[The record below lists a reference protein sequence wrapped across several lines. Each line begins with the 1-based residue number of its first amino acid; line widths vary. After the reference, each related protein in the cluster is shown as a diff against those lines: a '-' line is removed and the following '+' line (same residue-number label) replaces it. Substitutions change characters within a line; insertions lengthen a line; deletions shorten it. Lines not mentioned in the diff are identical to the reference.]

1 MPLSGRFA
9 ALVAGLSLS
18 LLAAC
23 APVPTHAPKPPASSE
38 AEGAAA
44 EAPAAAEPTAPPG
57 EPTEGQPL
65 APVDERTMTC
75 GALSAASDDDKAYAA
90 SFLLGYR
97 SALIHAHA
105 IDTKQI
111 EAIEIA
117 ALADCAST
125 PNALASK
132 VFGVELVK
140 AVALTRIGAGTAP
153 RPPYPPYRTTH
164 RPGLPAQATPGQMAP
179 EPTPTE
185 QTEPN
190 QAPPMQ
196 YAPAQTTPA
205 QAAPPQEPPT
215 EAAPAPPT
223 PTPAPAPAAA
233 SPPAPSAP
241 PPSPPDASP
250 PAPSAPPAAAPSE
263 TPPSESP
270 QK

>member
-1 MPLSGRFA
+1 MLLSGRLA

-23 APVPTHAPKPPASSE
+23 APVPAHAPKPPAPLE
-38 AEGAAA
+38 AEPA
-44 EAPAAAEPTAPPG
+44 APAATAEPPAPPG

-75 GALSAASDDDKAYAA
+75 AALSSASDDDKAYAA

-97 SALIHAHA
+97 SALIHSHA

-117 ALADCAST
+117 ALADCATT
-125 PNALASK
+125 PTALASK
-132 VFGVELVK
+132 VFAVELIK
-140 AVALTRIGAGTAP
+140 IGAGTAP
-153 RPPYPPYRTTH
+153 RPSYPLYPPYRGFH
-164 RPGLPAQATPGQMAP
+164 RALPAQAAPGQLAP
-179 EPTPTE
+179 DQTPPL

-205 QAAPPQEPPT
+205 QATPPWEPPS
-215 EAAPAPPT
+215 EAAPAPT
-223 PTPAPAPAAA
+223 PTPAPTPAPAPSPPTPPPAAEPSPAPPTPAPAPPAA
-233 SPPAPSAP
+233 SPPA
-241 PPSPPDASP
+241 ASP
-250 PAPSAPPAAAPSE
+250 TE

>member
-1 MPLSGRFA
+1 MPLSGRLA

-23 APVPTHAPKPPASSE
+23 APVPAHAPKPPAPPE
-38 AEGAAA
+38 AEAAAPAAAA
-44 EAPAAAEPTAPPG
+44 EAPAAAEPPAAPG
-57 EPTEGQPL
+57 EPAEGQPL

-125 PNALASK
+125 PSALASK
-132 VFGVELVK
+132 VFAVELMK
-140 AVALTRIGAGTAP
+140 AAALTRIGAGTAP
-153 RPPYPPYRTTH
+153 HPPYPPYRTTH

-196 YAPAQTTPA
+196 
-205 QAAPPQEPPT
+205 
-215 EAAPAPPT
+215 
-223 PTPAPAPAAA
+223 
-233 SPPAPSAP
+233 
-241 PPSPPDASP
+241 
-250 PAPSAPPAAAPSE
+250 
-263 TPPSESP
+263 
-270 QK
+270 